1 VVGPRLQA
9 HNLRIH
15 PLEAMGAALIGLP
28 LAGLPGAFFAV
39 PIVAFFHIVIR
50 EFAYAHHM
58 AAPTAEGPS
67 ASEQTSP
74 NPRSGPAVSSHE
86 S

>member
-1 VVGPRLQA
+1 
-9 HNLRIH
+9 
-15 PLEAMGAALIGLP
+15 MGAALIGLP
-28 LAGLPGAFFAV
+28 LAGLAGAFFAV

-58 AAPTAEGPS
+58 AAPTATGPS

-74 NPRSGPAVSSHE
+74 NQRAGPAASSPE
-86 S
+86 T